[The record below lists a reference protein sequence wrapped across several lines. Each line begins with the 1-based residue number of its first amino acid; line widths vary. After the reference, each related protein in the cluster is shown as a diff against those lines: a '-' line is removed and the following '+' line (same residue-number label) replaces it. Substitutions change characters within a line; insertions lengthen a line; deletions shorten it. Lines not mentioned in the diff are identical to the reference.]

1 MGDSCWVHTIIT
13 QVDILDI
20 DGCSTISPEA
30 CDVDMGGIDVVVELC
45 AGIIFIGFQVMQV
58 QDNLCLTAETGSGR
72 TRPIVV
78 GIKKSEGR
86 TCALGLA
93 ELYHQIF
100 VGRKVNTIGI
110 LPSAKAILTRYQFS
124 RCLVKRS
131 IFQML
136 GLNH

>member
-58 QDNLCLTAETGSGR
+58 R
-72 TRPIVV
+72 T
-78 GIKKSEGR
+78 
-86 TCALGLA
+86 
-93 ELYHQIF
+93 IF
-100 VGRKVNTIGI
+100 VS
-110 LPSAKAILTRYQFS
+110 LPK
-124 RCLVKRS
+124 LVLDGHD
-131 IFQML
+131 Q
-136 GLNH
+136 